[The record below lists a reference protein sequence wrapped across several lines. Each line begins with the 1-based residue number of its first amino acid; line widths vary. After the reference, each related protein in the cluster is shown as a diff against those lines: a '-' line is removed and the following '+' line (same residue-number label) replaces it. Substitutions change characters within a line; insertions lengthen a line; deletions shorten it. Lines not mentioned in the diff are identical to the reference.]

1 MNEKQTLTS
10 PKEDTIVY
18 LAAKGMKPAEI
29 AQAVGLTTGHVQSL
43 LNSERLEFEVKHLRY
58 KLHGKDTQ
66 KMFRDALPRAIEATI
81 AVMDD
86 PRSKPALILK
96 SAEMV
101 LDRSLGK
108 PKQTIEHE
116 GSLIKKLFEKLDDT
130 KEVVEM
136 AHEASDQISDWVK
149 ANLGEGK

>member
-1 MNEKQTLTS
+1 MNEKQTPTS
-10 PKEDTIVY
+10 PKEETIVY
-18 LAAKGMKPAEI
+18 LAAKGMKTPEI
-29 AQAVGLTTGHVQSL
+29 AQAVGMSNGQVQAL
-43 LNSERLEFEVKHLRY
+43 LNSERLEFEIKHLRY

-66 KMFRDALPRAIEATI
+66 KMFRDALPKAVEATI
-81 AVMDD
+81 SILDD

-96 SAEMV
+96 SAEMI

-116 GSLIKKLFEKLDDT
+116 GSLIKKLFERLDDT

-136 AHEASDQISDWVK
+136 TEVATDTIGDWVK
-149 ANLGEGK
+149 ANLGESK